1 MTMSGKEEFL
11 FNLID

>member
-1 MTMSGKEEFL
+1 MSGKEEFL